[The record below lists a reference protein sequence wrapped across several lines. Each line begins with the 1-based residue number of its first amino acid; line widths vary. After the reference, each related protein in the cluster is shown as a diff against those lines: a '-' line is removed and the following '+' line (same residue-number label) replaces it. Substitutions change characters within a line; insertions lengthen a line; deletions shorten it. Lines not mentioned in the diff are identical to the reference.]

1 MAAAPTPQRPGS
13 KNLETFYLLWLDAS
27 VNKTEENVEAQ
38 QYLRTSI
45 NYLETFENDK
55 QSECYIQSLSS
66 DDRVVLIVSGQ
77 LGQIIV
83 PHIHSLRQLS
93 SIYVRGVFVRLDDLV
108 SQITT
113 DQTKRIHNKVDEALP
128 ICTFTAGAGQDQLT
142 TGLNG
147 QFIHSQ
153 LLIDCLLRIKS
164 TSSAKNELIAVCKK
178 EYEGNKAGLEILR
191 EFQQDYSPNHA
202 LWWYTRDSFAYRLL
216 NKVLRVQNI
225 DLLFLFRF
233 FIRDLQQQFKDNQCT
248 SRVCLYRRQLMPND
262 ELQVSKDST
271 GSSTSNSIER
281 VLFEITAD
289 LVAGV
294 KSFANTRS
302 FSYFPEEE
310 EAFFMLGSIF
320 RVINIQQDN
329 EQVWLIQLKLCS
341 ENDNDLKSVIDEM
354 KKDYTESGSETNLLS
369 LGNILLSMNEYDS
382 AEKYLFRFLDEQT
395 NDHLDIA
402 RCYYL
407 LGNLDTNTYHLDS
420 SLT

>member
-93 SIYVRGVFVRLDDLV
+93 SIYVRGVFVRLDELV

-128 ICTFTAGAGQDQLT
+128 ICTFTAGAGQDQST
-142 TGLNG
+142 T
-147 QFIHSQ
+147 
-153 LLIDCLLRIKS
+153 
-164 TSSAKNELIAVCKK
+164 
-178 EYEGNKAGLEILR
+178 EYGGNKAGLEILR

-382 AEKYLFRFLDEQT
+382 AEKYLFCFLDEQT

>member
-1 MAAAPTPQRPGS
+1 MSMAAAPTPQRPGS

-93 SIYVRGVFVRLDDLV
+93 SIY
-108 SQITT
+108 
-113 DQTKRIHNKVDEALP
+113 
-128 ICTFTAGAGQDQLT
+128 
-142 TGLNG
+142 
-147 QFIHSQ
+147 
-153 LLIDCLLRIKS
+153 
-164 TSSAKNELIAVCKK
+164 
-178 EYEGNKAGLEILR
+178 
-191 EFQQDYSPNHA
+191 QDYSPNHA

-271 GSSTSNSIER
+271 GSSTSNNIER